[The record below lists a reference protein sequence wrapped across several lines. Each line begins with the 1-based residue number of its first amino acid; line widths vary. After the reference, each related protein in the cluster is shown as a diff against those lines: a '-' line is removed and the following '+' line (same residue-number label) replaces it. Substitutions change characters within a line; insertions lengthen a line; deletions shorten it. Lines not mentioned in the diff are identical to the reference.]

1 MNVFHSE
8 MEMDLMIVLAKQS
21 WNKEEKFLHFVNML
35 DILLKKP
42 QVLVL
47 NHLTKI
53 VGLNL
58 LMKMHQL

>member
-1 MNVFHSE
+1 
-8 MEMDLMIVLAKQS
+8 MIVLAKQS
-21 WNKEEKFLHFVNML
+21 WNKEEKFLNFVNML
-35 DILLKKP
+35 DILPKKP

-47 NHLTKI
+47 NHLTNI

>member
-1 MNVFHSE
+1 MNVFHS
-8 MEMDLMIVLAKQS
+8 EMDLMIVLAKQS
-21 WNKEEKFLHFVNML
+21 WNKEEKFLNFVNML
-35 DILLKKP
+35 DILPKKP

-47 NHLTKI
+47 NHLTNI